1 MPTHLDHHVP
11 YADAPRTRGRT
22 GVPVLWIAIAAI
34 LAVLL
39 WIVLRS

>member
-1 MPTHLDHHVP
+1 MPTHLDHHIP
-11 YADAPRTRGRT
+11 YADENASRGRP